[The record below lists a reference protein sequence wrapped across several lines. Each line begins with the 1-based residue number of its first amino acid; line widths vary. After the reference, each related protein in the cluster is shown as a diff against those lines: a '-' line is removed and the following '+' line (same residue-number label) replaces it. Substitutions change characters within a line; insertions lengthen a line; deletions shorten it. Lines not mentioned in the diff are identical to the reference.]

1 MLHAIL
7 GRLRAALQKGS
18 PRRSLRTHFLRLLQ
32 AHNVT
37 VRGTIDV
44 YRYMGGVAAWQVG
57 ALGAVLCA
65 VPRRLVL
72 QRREVG
78 VCSICQHVHRR
89 HSWLTDWQDEFPRG
103 GCLPNGTWPHGTC
116 SWWCD
121 AQSCDQA
128 HPNHEG
134 NAVVARTVKNG
145 WLGPE

>member
-57 ALGAVLCA
+57 GLGCGAARCA
-65 VPRRLVL
+65 SSSR
-72 QRREVG
+72 
-78 VCSICQHVHRR
+78 
-89 HSWLTDWQDEFPRG
+89 
-103 GCLPNGTWPHGTC
+103 
-116 SWWCD
+116 
-121 AQSCDQA
+121 
-128 HPNHEG
+128 
-134 NAVVARTVKNG
+134 VAT
-145 WLGPE
+145 